1 MGEKI
6 RVLHI
11 VTAMNVG
18 GLESRL
24 MDIYRQIDRSKFQF
38 DFYTL
43 RKTAGYF
50 DEEIK
55 QLGGRIYYNAPL
67 TLKSFHL
74 NKKEFEEVLALY
86 NYNIVHSH
94 ICEMSPILLKVAKKL
109 KVKHRIVHSRHAS
122 LNIELKSLPK
132 ILIKQLIPLYAT
144 DYYAVSQKAAYWLFG
159 SKIVNAGKVR
169 VIKNGI
175 NAEKYRYN
183 KSVRTLKRKEFSISD
198 NELVVGL
205 VGNLTYAK
213 NHGFLIQIFAE
224 LNKVNKNAKLVI
236 IGSGQRE
243 NELKRKCEE
252 LSVNKRVIFLGSRND
267 VNELLQ
273 MLDVFVMP
281 SIYEGLP
288 GAAVEAQASGL
299 PVVLSSSI
307 TKEVKITENTI
318 FVDLN
323 KSPKYWAEQIMD
335 LVNNFIRNDKYAE
348 IVRSGFDVINSTKI
362 IEKEYYRMSRSN

>member
-213 NHGFLIQIFAE
+213 NHGFLI
-224 LNKVNKNAKLVI
+224 
-236 IGSGQRE
+236 
-243 NELKRKCEE
+243 
-252 LSVNKRVIFLGSRND
+252 
-267 VNELLQ
+267 LQ
-273 MLDVFVMP
+273 
-281 SIYEGLP
+281 S
-288 GAAVEAQASGL
+288 A
-299 PVVLSSSI
+299 
-307 TKEVKITENTI
+307 
-318 FVDLN
+318 
-323 KSPKYWAEQIMD
+323 
-335 LVNNFIRNDKYAE
+335 DKDCAPE
-348 IVRSGFDVINSTKI
+348 
-362 IEKEYYRMSRSN
+362 